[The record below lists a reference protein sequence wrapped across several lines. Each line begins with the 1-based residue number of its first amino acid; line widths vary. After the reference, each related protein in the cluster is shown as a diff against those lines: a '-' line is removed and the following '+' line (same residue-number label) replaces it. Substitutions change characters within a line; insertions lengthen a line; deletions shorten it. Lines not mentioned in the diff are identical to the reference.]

1 VELGGARDTVQCDP
15 TMPSVDERSASAEAM
30 QWFMS
35 QYAWPKDVMYHYT
48 SQSSAESILRTR
60 RMWATDLHA
69 MNDPR
74 ELNFGRELI
83 AQRVK
88 AAIRRGRNE
97 YRARFLKSTFRLL
110 TGMAKQSSCFSISF
124 SEDPALPHQ
133 WKNYAAD
140 GTGVALGWSIE
151 ETLPV
156 VPLRMWVAYDRTKQR
171 QLVDGLINFHLDWVA
186 DVTRER
192 SRTPEAALLEAAES
206 LARYLEVA
214 SLTFK
219 PGKWQAEREFRFAF
233 RFFAGLEPAGHVLKS
248 RFAEGREKKYIEA
261 DFADLRLRRVIIG
274 PRSDIQETHDKFVR
288 LLGLTGYSGV
298 EVVLPVVSIEKVDS
312 AGRTP

>member
-1 VELGGARDTVQCDP
+1 MVILHGG
-15 TMPSVDERSASAEAM
+15 ERSAALEAM
-30 QWFMS
+30 KWFLA
-35 QYAWPKDVMYHYT
+35 QYAWPNDVMYHYT
-48 SQSSAESILRTR
+48 SQSAAESILTSR
-60 RMWATDLHA
+60 RMRATDLHA

-74 ELNFGRELI
+74 ELTFGRELI
-83 AQRVK
+83 AQRLKV
-88 AAIRRGRNE
+88 AIRRGGNE
-97 YRARFLKSTFRLL
+97 LRGGFLQSTFRLL

-124 SEDPALPHQ
+124 SENPRLPHQ

-156 VPLRMWVAYDRTKQR
+156 VPLRMWIAYDRTKQR
-171 QLVDGLINFHLDWVA
+171 ELVDGLINFHLEWVA

-192 SRTPEAALLEAAES
+192 SRTPEAALIEAGES
-206 LARYLEVA
+206 LARHLEIA

-219 PGKWQAEREFRFAF
+219 RGKWKAEREFRFAY
-233 RFFAGLEPAGHVLKS
+233 RFFVGNEPAGQVFKS

-274 PRSDIQETHDKFVR
+274 PRNDIQETHDRFVR
-288 LLGLTGYSGV
+288 LLKLAGYNGV
-298 EVVLPVVSIEKVDS
+298 EVVLPIVSIEDVDS
-312 AGRTP
+312 AGPAP